1 MLFRKTKHHNK
12 PQKEA
17 IMADLKHVGRL
28 TTNNRKLIVAYRV
41 VPNDP
46 EHCLVVH
53 TESLDAADH
62 DSLINL
68 VESNAGQS
76 ENDLANAMARTQLT
90 DGSNMLARFHTTG
103 KLVKVPTN
111 VVEMT
116 PNITTRVNL
125 AELNKIIADQKGV
138 TVADLAVKSTAP
150 APTETTSQAPIVED
164 ATPVV
169 GEEPLSDE
177 QLAAQY
183 RSQADALF
191 KEAKALR
198 EQAEELVP
206 TKKKAKQT
214 ADA

>member
-1 MLFRKTKHHNK
+1 
-12 PQKEA
+12 
-17 IMADLKHVGRL
+17 MADLKHVGRL

-116 PNITTRVNL
+116 PNITSRVNL
-125 AELNKIIADQKGV
+125 AELNKIIADQQGV

-150 APTETTSQAPIVED
+150 APTQTTSEAPIVED

-198 EQAEELVP
+198 WEGEELVP